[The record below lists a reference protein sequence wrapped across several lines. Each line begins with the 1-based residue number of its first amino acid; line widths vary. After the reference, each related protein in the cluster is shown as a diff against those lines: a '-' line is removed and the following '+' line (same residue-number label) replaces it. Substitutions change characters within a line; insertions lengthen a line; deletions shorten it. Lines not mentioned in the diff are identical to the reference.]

1 MPVDISEYTNL
12 ARDAQNNV
20 VHAGAEP
27 ATATQQRTQGGTST
41 QSDAFSSA
49 TYFVRVHT
57 DSAIRI
63 AFGSNPTA
71 TTASPRMPAGATEFF
86 GVRPGHKLA
95 VITTS

>member
-20 VHAGAEP
+20 VHAGVEP
-27 ATATQQRTQGGTST
+27 ATAVQQVSQGGSST
-41 QSDAFSSA
+41 QSAAFSS
-49 TYFVRVHT
+49 TTSFVRVHA
-57 DSAIRI
+57 DSAVRI
-63 AFGSNPTA
+63 AFGANPTA
-71 TTASPRMPAGATEFF
+71 SASSPRMPAGATEFF